1 LGAKW
6 EDGEVMLD
14 CIVVDAG
21 ARYGLH
27 PTWADLRGIAEF
39 HLFEMDEE
47 EAARLK
53 KKYQAEDRITIYPI
67 ALYSSDT
74 TLTFRVSEHQALNSV
89 FHSNE
94 KLLQS
99 NEYMLRDFTV
109 TAERKTQAR
118 ALDSLFSDREIHFLK
133 LDVEGAELE
142 LLKGAKRLLQTSV
155 LGVRSEVLFAPVYQ
169 DAPLFGDLHR
179 VMLDNGF
186 ELLNFDYTG
195 AGNKAAR
202 FTMPDRYGKLL
213 SSDAVWVVGYDRLFA
228 AERERL
234 VRDIIRLAIFMMMN
248 GATDLAIDLLLR
260 AVTRESISF
269 DAHRDDPLF
278 VVLHRK
284 ALLLFKSL
292 LNLPMLQEG
301 DVTDA
306 YKAIFA
312 RDFPLMNQFYQ
323 SDLFG

>member
-1 LGAKW
+1 
-6 EDGEVMLD
+6 MLD
-14 CIVVDAG
+14 CVVVDAG

-27 PTWADLRGIAEF
+27 PSWADLRGIAEF

-53 KKYQAEDRITIYPI
+53 RKYERDDRITIYPL
-67 ALYSSDT
+67 ALYSSDS

-89 FHSNE
+89 FHSND

-99 NEYMLRDFTV
+99 NEYMLRDFAV
-109 TAERKTQAR
+109 TAERTTQAR
-118 ALDSLFSDREIHFLK
+118 ALDSLFADREIHFLK
-133 LDVEGAELE
+133 LDVEGAEFE
-142 LLKGAKRLLQTSV
+142 LLKGAKNQLRTSV

-179 VMLDNGF
+179 VMLDSGF

-202 FTMPDRYGKLL
+202 FTLPGRYGKLL
-213 SSDAVWVVGYDRLFA
+213 SSDAVWVVGNDRLFA
-228 AERERL
+228 ATGDRL
-234 VRDIIRLAIFMMMN
+234 VRDILRLAIFMLMN

-260 AVTRESISF
+260 AVKREAISF
-269 DAHRDDPLF
+269 EPYRDDPLF
-278 VVLHRK
+278 VALHRK

-292 LNLPMLQEG
+292 LSLPMLQEG

-306 YKAIFA
+306 YKTIFG

-323 SDLFG
+323 SDLLG

>member
-1 LGAKW
+1 
-6 EDGEVMLD
+6 MLD
-14 CIVVDAG
+14 CVVVDAG

-27 PTWADLRGIAEF
+27 PSWADLRGLAEF

-47 EAARLK
+47 EAARLE
-53 KKYQAEDRITIYPI
+53 KKYAADERITVYPI
-67 ALYSSDT
+67 ALYSSDS

-99 NEYMLRDFTV
+99 NDYMLRDFAV
-109 TAERKTQAR
+109 TAERTTQAR
-118 ALDSLFSDREIHFLK
+118 ALDSLFSDREIHFMK

-142 LLKGAKRLLQTSV
+142 LLKGAKKQLQTSV
-155 LGVRSEVLFAPVYQ
+155 LGVRSEVLFAPVYK

-179 VMLDNGF
+179 EMLDSGF

-202 FTMPDRYGKLL
+202 FTLPGRYGKLL
-213 SSDAVWVVGYDRLFA
+213 SSDAVWVVGNDRLFA
-228 AERERL
+228 AKGARL
-234 VRDIIRLAIFMMMN
+234 VQDILRLAIFLLMN

-260 AVTRESISF
+260 AVSREAVSF
-269 DAHRDDPLF
+269 EAYRSDPLF
-278 VVLHRK
+278 MALHRK

-292 LNLPMLQEG
+292 LSLPMLQES
-301 DVTDA
+301 DVTGA
-306 YKAIFA
+306 YKTIFA

-323 SDLFG
+323 SDILG